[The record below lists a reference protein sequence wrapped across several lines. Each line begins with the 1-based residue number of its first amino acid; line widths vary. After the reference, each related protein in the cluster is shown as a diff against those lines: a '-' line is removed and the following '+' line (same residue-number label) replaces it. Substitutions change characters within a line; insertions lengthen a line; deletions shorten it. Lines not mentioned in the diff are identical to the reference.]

1 MRGKK
6 INEYILDEHL
16 LRLMVELM
24 AEEWRR
30 LEWNIMV
37 VDINDFDEV
46 ILIKVGIKIFF
57 ILNKIL

>member
-46 ILIKVGIKIFF
+46 ILIKVGIKIIS
-57 ILNKIL
+57 ILNRIL

>member
-24 AEEWRR
+24 VEEWRR

-46 ILIKVGIKIFF
+46 ILIKVGIKIIS
-57 ILNKIL
+57 ILNRIL